1 MKNPLLLCAALATLA
16 GCTWV
21 KLEDAGAHVRV
32 AYDGRVDGC
41 DKVGEVGVSV
51 KDRIGPYDRSNLKV
65 KDELET
71 LARNQAAS
79 LPADTLVAL
88 GEPRNGEQSF
98 AAYHCGNAR
107 PARAARAPAQPAPAR
122 TKGEE
127 AQTFPVR

>member
-1 MKNPLLLCAALATLA
+1 MKTSLLFAAMLALLA

-21 KLEDAGAHVRV
+21 KLEDAGTHVRV

-41 DKVGEVGVSV
+41 DKAGEVTVSV
-51 KDRIGPYDRSNLKV
+51 KDRVGVYDRNDLKV

-88 GEPRNGEQSF
+88 GEPRRGEQSF
-98 AAYHCGNAR
+98 TAYRCGSSR
-107 PARAARAPAQPAPAR
+107 RAATDRTPPPPAAR
-122 TKGEE
+122 DKAE

>member
-1 MKNPLLLCAALATLA
+1 MKNPLLLCAVLATLA

-21 KLEDAGAHVRV
+21 KLEDAGASVRV

-41 DKVGEVGVSV
+41 DKVGDVGVSV

-71 LARNQAAS
+71 LARNEAAS

-98 AAYHCGNAR
+98 AAYRCGSHR
-107 PARAARAPAQPAPAR
+107 PARAARTAEQQAPAR
-122 TKGEE
+122 GKGEE
-127 AQTFPVR
+127 AQTYPVR

>member
-1 MKNPLLLCAALATLA
+1 MKTPLLLCALLATLA

-41 DKVGEVGVSV
+41 DKAGEVSVSV
-51 KDRIGPYDRSNLKV
+51 KDRIGPYDRNSLKV
-65 KDELET
+65 RDELET
-71 LARNQAAS
+71 LARNQAVS

-88 GEPRNGEQSF
+88 GEPHNGEQSF
-98 AAYHCGNAR
+98 AAYRCGS
-107 PARAARAPAQPAPAR
+107 ARAANTAHRQDSNAAAR
-122 TKGEE
+122 SKGEE